1 MRRFKRRSARM
12 NLMHFRVLTRRYFKQ
27 IFTSAGLFL
36 PMLLQAPV
44 MLLILFIVS
53 QKDAFSAHDVTQANV
68 IAFMVI
74 VMSALMGILNSYREI
89 CKEREILS
97 REVFGGLDITAYV
110 FSKFFVLSV
119 VGIVQC
125 AILFFGSMLFIDY
138 SFLHLSG
145 YAFCFAAAALVN
157 ISLTA
162 IGLFVSA
169 LLKKSESAILP
180 VLVLIIMQ
188 VVFSDCLISLGGVA
202 DVFKYITPAA
212 WGVAVFGHASGIN
225 GWSEWFQKSMYDY
238 NPFIPLAA
246 LAVTA
251 AVFVFLTVARL
262 KRAYRQKD

>member
-44 MLLILFIVS
+44 MLLILYIVS
-53 QKDAFSAHDVTQANV
+53 QKDAYTAHDVTQANV

-125 AILFFGSMLFIDY
+125 ALLFFGSMLFIDY

-162 IGLFVSA
+162 IGLFV
-169 LLKKSESAILP
+169 
-180 VLVLIIMQ
+180 
-188 VVFSDCLISLGGVA
+188 FSDCLISLGGGA

-246 LAVTA
+246 LAVIA

-262 KRAYRQKD
+262 KHAYRQKD

>member
-1 MRRFKRRSARM
+1 MKSNRSARM
-12 NLMHFRVLTRRYFKQ
+12 NAMHFRVLTARYFRQ
-27 IFTSAGLFL
+27 IFTNPGIFL
-36 PMLLQAPV
+36 PLLLEAPI
-44 MLLILFIVS
+44 LLILLIVVCKADS
-53 QKDAFSAHDVTQANV
+53 FTLKAVTDANTV
-68 IAFMVI
+68 IFLLV

-125 AILFFGSMLFIDY
+125 ALLFFGSMLFIDY

-188 VVFSDCLISLGGVA
+188 VVFSDCLISLGGGA

-246 LAVTA
+246 LAVIA

>member
-1 MRRFKRRSARM
+1 M
-12 NLMHFRVLTRRYFKQ
+12 
-27 IFTSAGLFL
+27 
-36 PMLLQAPV
+36 
-44 MLLILFIVS
+44 
-53 QKDAFSAHDVTQANV
+53 

-125 AILFFGSMLFIDY
+125 ALLFFGCMLFIDY

-188 VVFSDCLISLGGVA
+188 VVFSDCLISLGGGA

-212 WGVAVFGHASGIN
+212 WGVAVFGRASGIN

-246 LAVTA
+246 LAVIA